1 MNSMNEKYLT
11 QIRSFLLSLIVLVFA
26 ANTIVAQEQD
36 HNFTRQELSHFV
48 RAVKKVIPI
57 QKEGQEKMV
66 NKIREN
72 DFTVKEYN
80 SILSK
85 MQEKKDV
92 DLTRKKMQE
101 FNVLKAE
108 VQKIQEKYHL
118 KIAHTLNDEGLTMDK
133 YDEIL
138 MAYQKDSEVK
148 SRINKLMQGEN

>member
-1 MNSMNEKYLT
+1 MNEKYLAK
-11 QIRSFLLSLIVLVFA
+11 IRSILLSLIVFVFA
-26 ANTIVAQEQD
+26 ANTIVAQEEGP
-36 HNFTRQELSHFV
+36 NFTRQELSHFV
-48 RAVKKVIPI
+48 SAVKKVIPI

-85 MQEKKDV
+85 MKEKKDV
-92 DLTRKKMQE
+92 DLPRKKMQE

-118 KIAHTLNDEGLTMDK
+118 KIAHTLNDEELTMDK

-138 MAYQKDSEVK
+138 MAYQKDPEVK